1 VRISV
6 SNELKFWASQ
16 KIKSILNTL
25 KGCQFSESTPLRV
38 VTTANVVDLP
48 TRSMIVL
55 QVI

>member
-1 VRISV
+1 V